1 MSVSGITIPRPTL
14 IYRIVHVNNL
24 AVILHR
30 GAMHAPNH
38 TPIDGLTYHA
48 IHNVDI
54 QNQRQSR
61 TIRCGPGGTIHDYV
75 AFYFG
80 PRSPMLYQ
88 LHTDRVDGYRE
99 GQEPLIYLVS
109 SAEAI
114 ARAGLPFVYSDGHGI
129 AAYTQWYDN
138 LAYLD
143 KIDWNAIYAR
153 SWKDT
158 VDDMDRQRRK
168 QAEFLVHQR
177 CDWCLIHEIGVVNES
192 MEMKVRQVLAE
203 MPTAITPSVNIR
215 REWYY

>member
-1 MSVSGITIPRPTL
+1 MTIPRPTL

-24 AVILHR
+24 GVILHR
-30 GAMHAPNH
+30 GGMYAPNH
-38 TPIDGLTYHA
+38 TPTDDLPYHT

-61 TIRCGPGGTIHDYV
+61 PIRCGPGGTIHDYV

-88 LHTDRVDGYRE
+88 LHTGWVDGYRE

-114 ARAGLPFVYSDGHGI
+114 ARAGLPFVYSDGHDI
-129 AAYTQWYDN
+129 AAFTQWYDD

-143 KIDWNAIYAR
+143 RIDWSAAYAIVWR
-153 SWKDT
+153 DT
-158 VDDMDRQRRK
+158 VEDMDRQRRK

-192 MEMKVRQVLAE
+192 MKIMVRQVLAE
-203 MPTAITPSVNIR
+203 KPTAITPPVNIR